1 MFKTVKADYTW
12 EDVGNDANGKVYTKS
27 QKEAMA
33 AQWNTNAKALND
45 NIANEKLKLIIEN
58 LVEINEKFSL
68 KIAKLRWELKNNIDK
83 I

>member
-1 MFKTVKADYTW
+1 MTNELNKLKQENEELKLKLEEEIMVK
-12 EDVGNDANGKVYTKS
+12 KS
-27 QKEAMA
+27 EVLMYRDLK
-33 AQWNTNAKALND
+33 
-45 NIANEKLKLIIEN
+45 IHNEKLKLIIEN

>member
-1 MFKTVKADYTW
+1 MTDQLDKLKQENEELKLKLEEEIMVK
-12 EDVGNDANGKVYTKS
+12 KS
-27 QKEAMA
+27 EVLMNRDLK
-33 AQWNTNAKALND
+33 
-45 NIANEKLKLIIEN
+45 IHNEKLNLIIEN